1 MKENLAAGFQSKLL
15 SADGPRFQLAW
26 VGLSPMHPAR
36 RARGQGGER
45 RREGEQKQ
53 GSSVDLILP
62 FPSFAPNTPGLSLP
76 CCWPGRSVLQA
87 ANCAPSCPSPALL
100 CSSVLVLLLSPRP
113 LCGRWALPWH
123 RPPGEAGLEA
133 AEITQG
139 SGARAEE
146 GPPEGTGVAPK
157 EETQHMLID
166 NNEVPG

>member
-100 CSSVLVLLLSPRP
+100 CLATSSSTAVLLSAGAAAVPTSP
-113 LCGRWALPWH
+113 LWALGSALASPT
-123 RPPGEAGLEA
+123 RGSRAG
-133 AEITQG
+133 
-139 SGARAEE
+139 SSRDN
-146 GPPEGTGVAPK
+146 TGLRS
-157 EETQHMLID
+157 T
-166 NNEVPG
+166 G